1 MNKPI
6 TLFLFIFGISQLS
19 AQNTPSKLSGS
30 IIGTTSYFDYS
41 TSTCSATVNTAAN
54 VFDGDLTNTFA
65 TCSPSGGWV
74 GLDLGEPCVIT
85 KVAFCPRPGQAQ
97 AMLLGVFE
105 GANNPDFGDA
115 IPLYLINQT
124 PSQNSLTFQPIT
136 CSKGYRYVRYVGP
149 SNANCNVAEIEFHGY
164 KAAGDNSNIPQTTNL
179 PTVIIH
185 TTNAQDIVNKDLY
198 IKGIVSII
206 SDNGTKI
213 YTDSL
218 DIKGRGNA
226 SWNFPKKPYKLKLYN
241 KVSLLGLPAKEK
253 TWTLIN
259 NYGDKTLMRNL
270 LANDLSKKLEM
281 PYTPAARSVDVFLN
295 GEYKGNYQLSDQVEV
310 ATGRVDVEKLKT
322 TDITLPNLGGGY
334 LIEMDA
340 YAYQEIS
347 WFTSIL
353 ESVPV
358 TIHNPKDDEIV
369 PAQSAFIKSHFE
381 KMEAALFAVNY
392 TDVTDGFR
400 KYIDTETF
408 LRHFLV
414 GEMSGN
420 TDTYWS
426 TYMYKKRNED
436 KFYFG
441 PSWDFD
447 IAYEND
453 YRTYPINNN
462 SEWIYSTTGSAATG
476 VREIVNRIFSDQAIL
491 AQLKNIYASYR
502 NRAIINEGS
511 LLQVID
517 DNAALLDQSQKLN
530 FMRWDILGTQVHMN
544 PQVLYTYSA
553 EVANVRNFVKNRLIW
568 MDKKLGYIPS
578 AVNVP
583 EESKLHLWNSERN
596 IHLEGLSGNA
606 TIQIIDITGRIIKS
620 EQAQDS
626 YTTIL
631 KQGVYMIRI
640 SDEANKYKV
649 LKCIVH

>member
-270 LANDLSKKLEM
+270 LADDLSKKLEM

-578 AVNVP
+578 AVNEP
-583 EESKLHLWNSERN
+583 EESKLHLWNSECN

-620 EQAQDS
+620 EQAQDN

-649 LKCIVH
+649 LKCIVR

>member
-164 KAAGDNSNIPQTTNL
+164 KAVGDNSNIPQTTNL

-270 LANDLSKKLEM
+270 LADDLSKKLEM

-381 KMEAALFAVNY
+381 KMEAALFAANY

-578 AVNVP
+578 AVNEP
-583 EESKLHLWNSERN
+583 EESKLHLWNSECN

-620 EQAQDS
+620 EQAQDN

>member
-164 KAAGDNSNIPQTTNL
+164 KAVGDNSNIPQTTNL

-583 EESKLHLWNSERN
+583 EESKLHLWNSECN

-620 EQAQDS
+620 EQAQDN

>member
-30 IIGTTSYFDYS
+30 RIGTTSYFDYS

-241 KVSLLGLPAKEK
+241 KVSLLGLQAKEK

-270 LANDLSKKLEM
+270 LADDLSKKLEM

-381 KMEAALFAVNY
+381 KMEAALFAANY

-578 AVNVP
+578 AVNEP

>member
-164 KAAGDNSNIPQTTNL
+164 KAVGDNSNIPQTTNL

-270 LANDLSKKLEM
+270 LADDLSKKLEM

-578 AVNVP
+578 AVNEP
-583 EESKLHLWNSERN
+583 EESKLHLWNSECN

>member
-41 TSTCSATVNTAAN
+41 TSTCSATVNTVTN

-164 KAAGDNSNIPQTTNL
+164 KAVGDNSNIPQTTNL

-270 LANDLSKKLEM
+270 LADDLSKKLEM

-578 AVNVP
+578 AVNEP
-583 EESKLHLWNSERN
+583 EESKLHLWNSECN

>member
-164 KAAGDNSNIPQTTNL
+164 KAVGDNSNIPQTTNL

-241 KVSLLGLPAKEK
+241 KVSLLGLQAKEK

-270 LANDLSKKLEM
+270 LADDLSKKLEM

-578 AVNVP
+578 AVNEP
-583 EESKLHLWNSERN
+583 EESKLHLWNSECN

-620 EQAQDS
+620 EQAQDN

>member
-41 TSTCSATVNTAAN
+41 TSTCSATVNTVAN

-164 KAAGDNSNIPQTTNL
+164 KAVGDNSNIPQTTNL

-270 LANDLSKKLEM
+270 LADDLSKKLEM

-578 AVNVP
+578 AVNEP
-583 EESKLHLWNSERN
+583 EESKLHLWNSECN

-620 EQAQDS
+620 EQAQDN

>member
-6 TLFLFIFGISQLS
+6 TLFLFIFGIYQLT

-41 TSTCSATVNTAAN
+41 TSTCSTTVNTVAN

-65 TCSPSGGWV
+65 TCNPSGGWV

-105 GANNPDFGDA
+105 GSNNPDFGDA

-124 PSQNSLTFQPIT
+124 PLQNSLTFQPIT
-136 CSKGYRYVRYVGP
+136 CSKGYRYVRYIGP
-149 SNANCNVAEIEFHGY
+149 SNASCNVAEIEFHGY
-164 KAAGDNSNIPQTTNL
+164 KAVGDNSNIPQTTNL

-226 SWNFPKKPYKLKLYN
+226 SWNFPKKPYKIKLYN

-270 LANDLSKKLEM
+270 LADDLSKKLEM
-281 PYTPAARSVDVFLN
+281 PYTPAARPVDVFLN

-322 TDITLPNLGGGY
+322 SDITLPNLGGGY

-340 YAYQEIS
+340 YAYQEMS

-353 ESVPV
+353 EGVPV

-369 PAQSAFIKSHFE
+369 PTQSAFIKSHFE
-381 KMEAALFAVNY
+381 KMEAALFAANY

-426 TYMYKKRNED
+426 TYMYKKRNDD

-441 PSWDFD
+441 PVWDFD

-453 YRTYPINNN
+453 YRTYPVNN
-462 SEWIYSTTGSAATG
+462 SPEWIYSTKGSAATG

-578 AVNVP
+578 AVNEP
-583 EESKLHLWNSERN
+583 EESKLHLWNSESN

-620 EQAQDS
+620 EQAQDN

>member
-164 KAAGDNSNIPQTTNL
+164 KAVGDNSNIPQTTNL

-578 AVNVP
+578 AVNEP
-583 EESKLHLWNSERN
+583 EESKLHLWNSECN

-620 EQAQDS
+620 EQAQDN

>member
-578 AVNVP
+578 AVNEP
-583 EESKLHLWNSERN
+583 EESKLHLWNSECN

-620 EQAQDS
+620 EQAQDN

>member
-115 IPLYLINQT
+115 MPLYLINQT

-578 AVNVP
+578 AVNEP
-583 EESKLHLWNSERN
+583 EESKLHLWNSECN

-620 EQAQDS
+620 EQAQDN

>member
-270 LANDLSKKLEM
+270 LADDLSKKLEM

-578 AVNVP
+578 AVNEP
-583 EESKLHLWNSERN
+583 EESKLHLWNSECN

-620 EQAQDS
+620 EQAQDN

>member
-30 IIGTTSYFDYS
+30 RIGTTSYFDYS

-553 EVANVRNFVKNRLIW
+553 EVANVRNFVKNRLI
-568 MDKKLGYIPS
+568 
-578 AVNVP
+578 
-583 EESKLHLWNSERN
+583 R
-596 IHLEGLSGNA
+596 IHSQRRKC
-606 TIQIIDITGRIIKS
+606 TRRVKITFV
-620 EQAQDS
+620 E
-626 YTTIL
+626 
-631 KQGVYMIRI
+631 
-640 SDEANKYKV
+640 
-649 LKCIVH
+649 

>member
-164 KAAGDNSNIPQTTNL
+164 KAVGDNSNIPQTTNL

-578 AVNVP
+578 AVNEP
-583 EESKLHLWNSERN
+583 EESKLHLWNSECN